1 MKAYYL
7 LAPLGAALVGCSFH
21 TPVAVERVYTPA
33 PTVAVTPAYVAPPN
47 TVVMGAGPATV
58 QVDSDGDGHSNT
70 VDRYPHDA
78 TRY

>member
-21 TPVAVERVYTPA
+21 NPVAVERVYTPT
-33 PTVAVTPAYVAPPN
+33 PVAVTPAVVAPPN
-47 TVVMGAGPATV
+47 TVVMGAGAANV
-58 QVDSDGDGHSNT
+58 QIDSDGDGHSNS
-70 VDRYPHDA
+70 VDLYPHDA